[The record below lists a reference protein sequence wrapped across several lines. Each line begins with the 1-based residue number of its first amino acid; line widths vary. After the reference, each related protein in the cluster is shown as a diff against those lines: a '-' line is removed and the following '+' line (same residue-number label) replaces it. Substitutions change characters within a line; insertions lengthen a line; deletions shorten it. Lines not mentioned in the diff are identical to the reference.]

1 MSSSSDWEMPHAVQ
15 PKPENYAFDLEGALT
30 SLVGLRAIIPADA
43 FTAETLGTE
52 RTGNGVLIREG
63 VVLTIGYLVTEAE
76 TIWLHLAD
84 GRAVPGH
91 VLAYDQET
99 GFGLVQALARL
110 DLPALPIGQSKAAK
124 VGDAVVVAGAGGRK
138 HSVVARIAA
147 KQEFAGNWEYVLDE
161 AIFTAPAHPFW
172 GGTAM
177 IGRAGEL
184 LGIGSLQVQQVRES
198 GTPEPLNMI
207 VPIDILKPILEDLL
221 TLGRPNHPPRP
232 WLGLNAT
239 EVDDKVVVARVSS
252 GGPARRANLRTGD
265 VVLAVAGQEVND
277 LAGFFRKV
285 WSHLRGAR
293 DLRRPQSLPQ
303 GPEFALTSMI
313 ATRSRCRD
321 RVASCGRF
329 ESEAGRLLPSNLDPS
344 LAVREILPDRH
355 RRWPRA
361 RGQYR
366 AIIRQQLE
374 FSPCQRARL
383 SPRAALRECYAFGCG
398 TMRI

>member
-1 MSSSSDWEMPHAVQ
+1 MPLAVQ
-15 PKPENYAFDLEGALT
+15 PKPEHYDYDLDEALN
-30 SLVGLRAIIPADA
+30 SLVGIRAIIPGDA

-52 RTGNGVLIREG
+52 RAGNGVLIRNG
-63 VVLTIGYLVTEAE
+63 VVLTIGYLVTEAQ

-84 GRAVPGH
+84 GHAVPGH

-110 DLPALPIGQSKAAK
+110 DLPTLPIGQSKEAK
-124 VGDAVVVAGAGGRK
+124 VGDPVVVAGAGGRK

-161 AIFTAPAHPFW
+161 AIFTVPAHPFW

-177 IGRAGEL
+177 IGGDGAL
-184 LGIGSLQVQQVRES
+184 LGIGSLQVQQVRDS

-239 EVDDKVVVARVSS
+239 EIDDKVVVARVSN
-252 GGPARRANLRTGD
+252 GGPARRANLRAGD
-265 VVLAVAGQEVND
+265 VVLAVAGTKVSD

-285 WSHLRGAR
+285 WSLGKAGVEVPLTIYRDGRSVDAR
-293 DLRRPQSLPQ
+293 V
-303 GPEFALTSMI
+303 TSG
-313 ATRSRCRD
+313 D
-321 RVASCGRF
+321 RNRF
-329 ESEAGRLLPSNLDPS
+329 LKGPS
-344 LAVREILPDRH
+344 LH
-355 RRWPRA
+355 
-361 RGQYR
+361 
-366 AIIRQQLE
+366 
-374 FSPCQRARL
+374 
-383 SPRAALRECYAFGCG
+383 
-398 TMRI
+398 

>member
-1 MSSSSDWEMPHAVQ
+1 MSSSSDWEMPQAVQ
-15 PKPENYAFDLEGALT
+15 PKPENYAYNLEEALT

-43 FTAETLGTE
+43 FTADTLGTE
-52 RTGNGVLIREG
+52 RSGNGVLIRDG
-63 VVLTIGYLVTEAE
+63 VVLTIGYLITEAE
-76 TIWLHLAD
+76 TVWLHLAD

-110 DLPALPIGQSKAAK
+110 ELPALPIGQSKSAK

-138 HSVVARIAA
+138 HSVVAHIAA

-177 IGRAGEL
+177 IGPSGEL
-184 LGIGSLQVQQVRES
+184 LGIGSLQVQQVRET

-239 EVDDKVVVARVSS
+239 EVDDKVVIARVST

-265 VVLAVAGQEVND
+265 VVLAVADTEVSD

-285 WSHLRGAR
+285 WSLGKAGVEVPLTIYRDGRTFEAR
-293 DLRRPQSLPQ
+293 V
-303 GPEFALTSMI
+303 TSG
-313 ATRSRCRD
+313 D
-321 RVASCGRF
+321 RNRF
-329 ESEAGRLLPSNLDPS
+329 LKGPS
-344 LAVREILPDRH
+344 LH
-355 RRWPRA
+355 
-361 RGQYR
+361 
-366 AIIRQQLE
+366 
-374 FSPCQRARL
+374 
-383 SPRAALRECYAFGCG
+383 
-398 TMRI
+398 

>member
-1 MSSSSDWEMPHAVQ
+1 MSSSSDWEMPLSIQ
-15 PKPENYAFDLEGALT
+15 PKPENFAYDLEEALS
-30 SLVGLRAIIPADA
+30 SLVGLRAIVPADA

-52 RTGNGVLIREG
+52 RSGNGVLIRDG
-63 VVLTIGYLVTEAE
+63 VVLTIGYLITEAD

-99 GFGLVQALARL
+99 GFGVVQALARL
-110 DLPALPIGQSKAAK
+110 GLPVLPLGQSKLAK
-124 VGDAVVVAGAGGRK
+124 VGDPVVVAGAGGRK

-177 IGRAGEL
+177 IGRTGEL

-207 VPIDILKPILEDLL
+207 VPIDILKPILDDLL
-221 TLGRPNHPPRP
+221 TLGRPNRPPRP

-239 EVDDKVVVARVSS
+239 EIDDKIVIARVSN

-265 VVLAVAGQEVND
+265 IVLAVANGEISD
-277 LAGFFRKV
+277 LATFFRRV
-285 WSHLRGAR
+285 WALGKAGVEVPLTIYRDGRTFEAR
-293 DLRRPQSLPQ
+293 V
-303 GPEFALTSMI
+303 TSG
-313 ATRSRCRD
+313 D
-321 RVASCGRF
+321 RNRF
-329 ESEAGRLLPSNLDPS
+329 LKGPS
-344 LAVREILPDRH
+344 LH
-355 RRWPRA
+355 
-361 RGQYR
+361 
-366 AIIRQQLE
+366 
-374 FSPCQRARL
+374 
-383 SPRAALRECYAFGCG
+383 
-398 TMRI
+398 

>member
-1 MSSSSDWEMPHAVQ
+1 
-15 PKPENYAFDLEGALT
+15 
-30 SLVGLRAIIPADA
+30 VGLRAMVPADA

-52 RTGNGVLIREG
+52 RSGNGVLIREG
-63 VVLTIGYLVTEAE
+63 VVLTIGYLITEAE

-99 GFGLVQALARL
+99 GFGLVQALGRL
-110 DLPALPIGQSKAAK
+110 ELPVLPIGRSKSAK

-161 AIFTAPAHPFW
+161 AIFTSPAHPFW

-177 IGRAGEL
+177 IGRDGEL
-184 LGIGSLQVQQVRES
+184 LGIGSLQVQQMREI

-232 WLGLNAT
+232 WLGLNAA
-239 EVDDKVVVARVSS
+239 EIEDKVVVARVSN
-252 GGPARRANLRTGD
+252 GGPARRANLRAGD
-265 VVLAVAGQEVND
+265 VVLAVAGAEVSE

-285 WSHLRGAR
+285 WSLGRAGVEVPLTIYRDGRTFEAR
-293 DLRRPQSLPQ
+293 V
-303 GPEFALTSMI
+303 TSG
-313 ATRSRCRD
+313 D
-321 RVASCGRF
+321 RNRF
-329 ESEAGRLLPSNLDPS
+329 LKGPS
-344 LAVREILPDRH
+344 LH
-355 RRWPRA
+355 
-361 RGQYR
+361 
-366 AIIRQQLE
+366 
-374 FSPCQRARL
+374 
-383 SPRAALRECYAFGCG
+383 
-398 TMRI
+398 

>member
-1 MSSSSDWEMPHAVQ
+1 MSSSSSDWEMPLAVQ
-15 PKPENYAFDLEGALT
+15 PKPEHYDYDLEEALNA
-30 SLVGLRAIIPADA
+30 LVGLRAIVPSDA

-52 RTGNGVLIREG
+52 RAGNGVLIRDG
-63 VVLTIGYLVTEAE
+63 VVLTIGYLITEAQ

-84 GRAVPGH
+84 GRAVPAH

-110 DLPALPIGQSKAAK
+110 DLPTLPIGRSRDAK
-124 VGDAVVVAGAGGRK
+124 IGDPVVVAGAGGRK

-161 AIFTAPAHPFW
+161 AIFTTPAHPFW

-177 IGRAGEL
+177 IGGDGAL
-184 LGIGSLQVQQVRES
+184 LGIGSLQVQQVRDS
-198 GTPEPLNMI
+198 GTAEPLNMI

-239 EVDDKVVVARVSS
+239 EIDDKIVVARVSN

-265 VVLAVAGQEVND
+265 VVVAVAGTKVSD

-285 WSHLRGAR
+285 WSLGKAGVQVPLTIYR
-293 DLRRPQSLPQ
+293 DGRTI
-303 GPEFALTSMI
+303 EA
-313 ATRSRCRD
+313 
-321 RVASCGRF
+321 RVASGDRNRF
-329 ESEAGRLLPSNLDPS
+329 LKGPS
-344 LAVREILPDRH
+344 LH
-355 RRWPRA
+355 
-361 RGQYR
+361 
-366 AIIRQQLE
+366 
-374 FSPCQRARL
+374 
-383 SPRAALRECYAFGCG
+383 
-398 TMRI
+398 

>member
-1 MSSSSDWEMPHAVQ
+1 MSSSSDWEMPQAVQ
-15 PKPENYAFDLEGALT
+15 PKPENYAYNLEEALT

-43 FTAETLGTE
+43 FTADTLGTE
-52 RTGNGVLIREG
+52 RSGNGVLIREG
-63 VVLTIGYLVTEAE
+63 VVLTIGYLITEAE
-76 TIWLHLAD
+76 TVWLHLAD

-110 DLPALPIGQSKAAK
+110 ELPALPIGQSRSAK

-177 IGRAGEL
+177 IGPSGEL
-184 LGIGSLQVQQVRES
+184 LGIGSLQVQQVRET

-239 EVDDKVVVARVSS
+239 EVDDKVVIARVST

-265 VVLAVAGQEVND
+265 VVLAVADTEVSD

-285 WSHLRGAR
+285 WSLGKAGVEVPLTVYRDGRTFEAR
-293 DLRRPQSLPQ
+293 V
-303 GPEFALTSMI
+303 TSG
-313 ATRSRCRD
+313 D
-321 RVASCGRF
+321 RNRF
-329 ESEAGRLLPSNLDPS
+329 LKGPS
-344 LAVREILPDRH
+344 LH
-355 RRWPRA
+355 
-361 RGQYR
+361 
-366 AIIRQQLE
+366 
-374 FSPCQRARL
+374 
-383 SPRAALRECYAFGCG
+383 
-398 TMRI
+398 

>member
-1 MSSSSDWEMPHAVQ
+1 MSSSTDWEMPLAVQ
-15 PKPENYAFDLEGALT
+15 PKPEHYDYDLEEALT
-30 SLVGLRAIIPADA
+30 ALVGLRAIVPSDA

-52 RTGNGVLIREG
+52 RAGNGVLIRDG
-63 VVLTIGYLVTEAE
+63 VVLTIGYLITEAQ
-76 TIWLHLAD
+76 TIWLHPAD
-84 GRAVPGH
+84 GHPVPAH

-110 DLPALPIGQSKAAK
+110 DLPTLPIGRSRDAK
-124 VGDAVVVAGAGGRK
+124 IGDPVVVAGAGGRK

-161 AIFTAPAHPFW
+161 AIFTTPAHPFW

-177 IGRAGEL
+177 IGGDGAL

-198 GTPEPLNMI
+198 GTAEPLNMI

-239 EVDDKVVVARVSS
+239 EMDDTIVVARVSS

-265 VVLAVAGQEVND
+265 VVVAVAGTKVSD

-285 WSHLRGAR
+285 WSLGKAGVQVPLTIYR
-293 DLRRPQSLPQ
+293 DGRTI
-303 GPEFALTSMI
+303 EA
-313 ATRSRCRD
+313 
-321 RVASCGRF
+321 RVASGDRNRF
-329 ESEAGRLLPSNLDPS
+329 LKGPS
-344 LAVREILPDRH
+344 LH
-355 RRWPRA
+355 
-361 RGQYR
+361 
-366 AIIRQQLE
+366 
-374 FSPCQRARL
+374 
-383 SPRAALRECYAFGCG
+383 
-398 TMRI
+398 

>member
-1 MSSSSDWEMPHAVQ
+1 MSSSADWEMPAALQ
-15 PKPENYAFDLEGALT
+15 PKPENCAYNLDAALN

-52 RTGNGVLIREG
+52 RAGNGVLIREG
-63 VVLTIGYLVTEAE
+63 VILTIGYLITEAE
-76 TIWLHLAD
+76 SVWLHLAD

-110 DLPALPIGQSKAAK
+110 DLPLLPIGHSKAAK
-124 VGDAVVVAGAGGRK
+124 VGDSVVVAGAGGRK

-161 AIFTAPAHPFW
+161 AIFTAPAHPLW

-184 LGIGSLQVQQVRES
+184 LGIGSLQVQQVRET

-207 VPIDILKPILEDLL
+207 VPIDILKPILDDLL

-239 EVDDKVVVARVSS
+239 EIDDKILVARVSN

-265 VVLAVAGQEVND
+265 IVVAVAGTEVSE

-285 WSHLRGAR
+285 WSLGRAGVEVPLTIYR
-293 DLRRPQSLPQ
+293 DGRTFETRV
-303 GPEFALTSMI
+303 TSG
-313 ATRSRCRD
+313 D
-321 RVASCGRF
+321 RNRF
-329 ESEAGRLLPSNLDPS
+329 LKGPS
-344 LAVREILPDRH
+344 LH
-355 RRWPRA
+355 
-361 RGQYR
+361 
-366 AIIRQQLE
+366 
-374 FSPCQRARL
+374 
-383 SPRAALRECYAFGCG
+383 
-398 TMRI
+398 

>member
-1 MSSSSDWEMPHAVQ
+1 
-15 PKPENYAFDLEGALT
+15 
-30 SLVGLRAIIPADA
+30 
-43 FTAETLGTE
+43 
-52 RTGNGVLIREG
+52 LIRDG
-63 VVLTIGYLVTEAE
+63 VILTIGYLITEAE

-99 GFGLVQALARL
+99 GFGVVQALARL
-110 DLPALPIGQSKAAK
+110 DLPALPLGQSKATK
-124 VGDAVVVAGAGGRK
+124 VGDPVVVAGHGGRK

-221 TLGRPNHPPRP
+221 TLGRPNRPPRP

-239 EVDDKVVVARVSS
+239 EIDDKIVIARVSN

-265 VVLAVAGQEVND
+265 IVLAVADREVSD
-277 LAGFFRKV
+277 LAAFFRRV
-285 WSHLRGAR
+285 WSLGKAGVEVPLTVYRDGRTFEAR
-293 DLRRPQSLPQ
+293 V
-303 GPEFALTSMI
+303 TSG
-313 ATRSRCRD
+313 D
-321 RVASCGRF
+321 RNRF
-329 ESEAGRLLPSNLDPS
+329 LKGPS
-344 LAVREILPDRH
+344 LH
-355 RRWPRA
+355 
-361 RGQYR
+361 
-366 AIIRQQLE
+366 
-374 FSPCQRARL
+374 
-383 SPRAALRECYAFGCG
+383 
-398 TMRI
+398 

>member
-1 MSSSSDWEMPHAVQ
+1 MSSSSDWEMPLSVQ
-15 PKPENYAFDLEGALT
+15 PRPENFAYDLEAALS
-30 SLVGLRAIIPADA
+30 SLVGLRAIVPADA

-52 RTGNGVLIREG
+52 RSGNGVLIRDG
-63 VVLTIGYLVTEAE
+63 VVLTIGYLITEAE

-91 VLAYDQET
+91 MLAYDQET
-99 GFGLVQALARL
+99 GFGVVQALARL
-110 DLPALPIGQSKAAK
+110 DLPVLPLGQSRATK
-124 VGDAVVVAGAGGRK
+124 VGDAVVVAGHGGRK

-221 TLGRPNHPPRP
+221 TLGRPNRPPRP

-239 EVDDKVVVARVSS
+239 EIDDKIVVARVSN

-265 VVLAVAGQEVND
+265 IVLAVADREVSD
-277 LAGFFRKV
+277 LAAFFRRV
-285 WSHLRGAR
+285 WSLGKAGVEVPLTIYRDGRTFEAR
-293 DLRRPQSLPQ
+293 V
-303 GPEFALTSMI
+303 TSG
-313 ATRSRCRD
+313 D
-321 RVASCGRF
+321 RNRF
-329 ESEAGRLLPSNLDPS
+329 LKGPS
-344 LAVREILPDRH
+344 LH
-355 RRWPRA
+355 
-361 RGQYR
+361 
-366 AIIRQQLE
+366 
-374 FSPCQRARL
+374 
-383 SPRAALRECYAFGCG
+383 
-398 TMRI
+398 

>member
-1 MSSSSDWEMPHAVQ
+1 MSSSSDWEMPPTVE
-15 PKPENYAFDLEGALT
+15 PKPETYSYDLDGALP
-30 SLVGLRAIIPADA
+30 SLVGLRAIVPSDA

-52 RTGNGVLIREG
+52 RTGNGVLIRDG
-63 VVLTIGYLVTEAE
+63 VVLTIGYLITEAE

-124 VGDAVVVAGAGGRK
+124 VGDSVVVAGAGGRK

-198 GTPEPLNMI
+198 GTPQPLKMH
-207 VPIDILKPILEDLL
+207 VALDILKPILEDLL
-221 TLGRPNHPPRP
+221 TLGRPNRPPRP

-239 EVDDKVVVARVSS
+239 EVDDKLVVARVSS
-252 GGPARRANLRTGD
+252 GGPA
-265 VVLAVAGQEVND
+265 
-277 LAGFFRKV
+277 
-285 WSHLRGAR
+285 
-293 DLRRPQSLPQ
+293 
-303 GPEFALTSMI
+303 GPA
-313 ATRSRCRD
+313 D
-321 RVASCGRF
+321 
-329 ESEAGRLLPSNLDPS
+329 LLP
-344 LAVREILPDRH
+344 AVCASSGR
-355 RRWPRA
+355 
-361 RGQYR
+361 
-366 AIIRQQLE
+366 
-374 FSPCQRARL
+374 
-383 SPRAALRECYAFGCG
+383 
-398 TMRI
+398 